1 MLAADG
7 KIDKRELDF
16 LLKYAVAPEPS
27 PYTWLS
33 NSGFGGVVT
42 LSKMDAFENLDKDIE
57 GASKRSANIIYLFIY

>member
-16 LLKYAVAPEPS
+16 LLKYAVAPEAS

-33 NSGFGGVVT
+33 NSGFGGVLT
-42 LSKMDAFENLDKDIE
+42 LAKMDAFESLDKDIE
-57 GASKRSANIIYLFIY
+57 GASKR